1 MKSLA
6 FLGSAAVAAI
16 LAISV
21 AFGAT
26 TIYSAD
32 FSTGIAGW
40 ITTGS
45 VDAYQGTM
53 RLRGT
58 ASATRALSTAG
69 YSAVSVEFTMSA
81 SSLESG
87 DFCHADVS
95 TNGGTTWTTVLTLG
109 DGQDSGS
116 QYTASASP
124 AGIDNNTQVVLRFR
138 GTGAT
143 TGDYCYAHAAIVR
156 GTGGAP
162 TQPDIAAPASLAFGS
177 VAVNGNK
184 TLVATINNAGSAN
197 LTVSGVSNPAVPF
210 SIAGNTCSTV
220 APGGSCQVSVLF
232 APTVAGN
239 FSSAVVVSSNDPDQ
253 PQASIAL
260 TGTSTTSGG
269 GSDPNF
275 DPLTGNGNVS
285 RSQLGSAAL
294 TTGAEPTATMDFSN
308 FALPANAA
316 MPTNHFEGRLV
327 LTGEA
332 TGGRF
337 TKLVDTFRYTGNA
350 DSPRKHL
357 PEFDF
362 EFVQTGSHIVPVR
375 RDSIA
380 NAHPD
385 WEFVLLP
392 GRVWNEAGDNGYSRV
407 ALPFALQQKNANC
420 LHNGVMT
427 FLFKDDGSVS
437 KVAYQI
443 ASETCLYF
451 KADLW
456 GLLPATY
463 TPQQVSNAASL
474 VASYQA
480 EVNGRMPVK
489 PLSALAVDYPG
500 TDPTKFAAPGGK
512 DPQHISLVGF
522 VIDGTHYVGGCATRN
537 GTYPYC
543 ESLVVPSYS
552 SAKSVF
558 AGLAM
563 MRLEKKYPG
572 TFNQSIGAHVPAC
585 AANGNWNDVTFGNAL
600 DMATGNYALAGYMSD
615 EDATHTNGL
624 FLAETHADKINYS
637 CTYYSRKAAP
647 GTKWIYH
654 TSDTYVLGTAMS
666 DYLRGLQGGNAD
678 TFADIVLGDV
688 LLPLGVS
695 RTADFTRRTYDTV
708 QQPFTGWGLMWLR
721 DDVAK
726 FGNLLATGSKAPQTL
741 FDQTQLDAA
750 LQRTPT
756 DRGLEPPITGGGYRY
771 NNGFWAHEIS
781 ANLPGCSGERWIP
794 FMSGYGGITV
804 LILPNGTL
812 YYYFSDDDSYVW
824 MDAAVASHKIRS
836 LCQ

>member
-1 MKSLA
+1 MKPLSL
-6 FLGSAAVAAI
+6 LGSAAVVAI
-16 LAISV
+16 LTVSAAV
-21 AFGAT
+21 GAA

-32 FSTGIAGW
+32 FSAGIAGW
-40 ITTGS
+40 TATGS
-45 VDAYQGTM
+45 VDAYQGAM

-58 ASATRALSTAG
+58 ASATRAVSTVG

-87 DFCHADVS
+87 DTCVAEAS
-95 TNGGTTWTTVLTLG
+95 TNGGTSWTTVLTLG
-109 DGQDSGS
+109 DGQDGGN

-124 AGIDNNTQVVLRFR
+124 AGIDNNAQVVLRLR

-143 TGDYCYAHAAIVR
+143 SGDYCYAHAAIVR

-177 VAVNGNK
+177 VTVGGNK
-184 TLVATINNAGSAN
+184 TLIATINNAGTAN
-197 LTVSGVSNPAVPF
+197 LTISGVSNPVAPF
-210 SIAGNTCSTV
+210 SVAGNTCATV
-220 APGGSCQVSVLF
+220 APGASCQVSVLF
-232 APTVAGN
+232 APTAVGS
-239 FSSAVVVSSNDPDQ
+239 FSSSLAVSSNDPDQ

-260 TGTSTTSGG
+260 TGTGASPGG
-269 GSDPNF
+269 GSDPDF

-285 RSQLGSAAL
+285 RSQLGLAAL
-294 TTGAEPTATMDFSN
+294 TTGAEPAATLDYSHI
-308 FALPANAA
+308 ALPANAA
-316 MPTNHFEGRLV
+316 MPTHHFEGRLA
-327 LTGEA
+327 LAGEA

-337 TKLVDTFRYTGNA
+337 TELVDTFRYTGSA
-350 DSPRKHL
+350 DSPHKHL

-375 RDSIA
+375 RDAIA
-380 NAHPD
+380 NSHAY

-420 LHNGVMT
+420 MHNGVMT

-443 ASETCLYF
+443 TSETCLYF
-451 KADLW
+451 KANLW

-463 TPQQVSNAASL
+463 APQPVNDAASL
-474 VASYQA
+474 VAAYQA

-489 PLSALAVDYPG
+489 PLNALATDYPG
-500 TDPTKFAAPGGK
+500 TDPARFAAPGGK
-512 DPQHISLVGF
+512 DPQHISLLGF
-522 VIDGTHYVGGCATRN
+522 VIDGTHYVGGCATRS

-563 MRLEKKYPG
+563 MRLEKLYPG
-572 TFNQSIGAHVPAC
+572 TFGQSIGAHVPAC
-585 AANGNWNDVTFGNAL
+585 AANGNWNDVTFANAL
-600 DMATGNYALAGYMSD
+600 DMATGNYALAGYMGD
-615 EDATHTNGL
+615 EGATHTNGL
-624 FLAETHADKINYS
+624 FLSETHADKINYS
-637 CTYYSRKAAP
+637 CTYYSRKATP
-647 GTKWIYH
+647 GSKWVYH
-654 TSDTYVLGTAMS
+654 SSDTYVLGTAMS
-666 DYLRGLQGGNAD
+666 DYLRGLQGSGAD
-678 TFADIVLGDV
+678 TYADIVLGDV

-695 RTADFTRRTYDTV
+695 RTADFTRRTYDAT
-708 QQPFTGWGLMWLR
+708 QQSFAGWGLMWLG

-726 FGNLLATGSKAPQTL
+726 IGNFLATGSQSQSV
-741 FDQTQLDAA
+741 FDQAQLDAA
-750 LQRTPT
+750 LQRNPA
-756 DRGLEPPITGGGYRY
+756 DRGLEPLSGGYRY

-824 MDAAVASHKIRS
+824 MDAAVASHGIRS

>member
-1 MKSLA
+1 MKRLA
-6 FLGSAAVAAI
+6 LLGSAAVAMA
-16 LAISV
+16 LTLY
-21 AFGAT
+21 AT
-26 TIYSAD
+26 VSAATLYSAD
-32 FSTGIAGW
+32 FGAGIAGW
-40 ITTGS
+40 TTSGS
-45 VDAYQGTM
+45 VDAYQGAM

-58 ASATRALSTAG
+58 ASAMRSVSTVG
-69 YSAVSVEFTMSA
+69 YSAVSVEFAMSA
-81 SSLESG
+81 GSLESG
-87 DFCHADVS
+87 ETCLAEVS
-95 TNGGTTWTTVLTLG
+95 VNGGSSWTTVLTLG

-124 AGIDNNTQVVLRFR
+124 AGIDNNAQVALRFR

-162 TQPDIAAPASLAFGS
+162 TQPDIAAPASLGFGS
-177 VAVNGNK
+177 VTAGGNK
-184 TLVATINNAGSAN
+184 TLVATINNAGTAN
-197 LTVSGVSNPAVPF
+197 LAISGVSNPASPF
-210 SIAGNTCSTV
+210 SVTGNTCGTV

-232 APTVAGN
+232 APTAAGAY
-239 FSSAVVVSSNDPDQ
+239 SGTLAVNSNDPDT

-260 TGTSTTSGG
+260 TGTGSSPGG
-269 GSDPNF
+269 GGDPDF
-275 DPLTGNGNVS
+275 DPLTGTGNVS
-285 RSQLGSAAL
+285 RSQLGYAAL
-294 TTGAEPTATMDFSN
+294 TTGSEPTATLDYAN

-316 MPTNHFEGRLV
+316 MPTNRFEGRLA

-337 TKLVDTFRYTGNA
+337 TELVDTFRYTGSA
-350 DSPRKHL
+350 DSPHKHL

-362 EFVQTGSHIVPVR
+362 ELVQTGSHIVPVR
-375 RDSIA
+375 RDAIA
-380 NAHPD
+380 NSHAY

-407 ALPFALQQKNANC
+407 ALPFALEQKNANC
-420 LHNGVMT
+420 MHNGVLT
-427 FLFKDDGSVS
+427 FLFKNDGSVS
-437 KVAYQI
+437 KAMYQI

-463 TPQQVSNAASL
+463 TPQAVNDAASL
-474 VASYQA
+474 VANYQA

-489 PLSALAVDYPG
+489 PLSALATDYPG
-500 TDPTKFAAPGGK
+500 TDPAKFAAPNGK

-522 VIDGTHYVGGCATRN
+522 IIDGKHYVGGCATRK
-537 GTYPYC
+537 GAYPYC

-563 MRLEKKYPG
+563 MRLEKLYPG
-572 TFNQSIGAHVPAC
+572 TFGQSIGAHVPAC
-585 AANGNWNDVTFGNAL
+585 GSNGKWNDVTFANAL

-615 EDATHTNGL
+615 EGATHTNGL
-624 FLAETHADKINYS
+624 FLSETHAGKIDYGCN
-637 CTYYSRKAAP
+637 YYSRKAAP
-647 GTKWIYH
+647 GSKWVYH

-666 DYLRGLQGGNAD
+666 DYLRGLQGANAD
-678 TFADIVLGDV
+678 TYADIVLGDV

-695 RTADFTRRTYDTV
+695 RTADFTRRTYDAT

-726 FGNLLATGSKAPQTL
+726 IAGFLATGTQSQSL
-741 FDQTQLDAA
+741 LDQTQLDAA
-750 LQRTPT
+750 LQRNPA
-756 DRGLEPPITGGGYRY
+756 DRGLVPLTGGYRY

-794 FMSGYGGITV
+794 FMSGYGGISV
-804 LILPNGTL
+804 LILPNGSA
-812 YYYFSDDDSYVW
+812 YYYFSDDDTYLW
-824 MDAAVASHKIRS
+824 MDAAVASHGIRS